1 MMWAQTA
8 AGFGTYQDKISIS
21 GISINVDIADSE
33 QERAYGLMYR
43 KSMPDSCGMLFVFEA
58 AAVQSFWMR
67 NTYIPLSIAYIDEN
81 GIIVRIKDM
90 EPLDLT
96 SVTSDYPAQYALEV
110 NKGWFKKRGIKE
122 GDSVDF

>member
-1 MMWAQTA
+1 VA
-8 AGFGTYQDKISIS
+8 AD
-21 GISINVDIADSE
+21 
-33 QERAYGLMYR
+33 
-43 KSMPDSCGMLFVFEA
+43 LFVFEA